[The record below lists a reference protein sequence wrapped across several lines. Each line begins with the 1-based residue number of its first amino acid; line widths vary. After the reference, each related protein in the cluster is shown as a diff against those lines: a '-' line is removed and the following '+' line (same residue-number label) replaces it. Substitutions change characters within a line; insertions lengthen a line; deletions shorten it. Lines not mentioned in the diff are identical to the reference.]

1 MTEIATQLLATFE
14 SLPPQEKHEL
24 LTEMLRRS
32 GELPGSFLTDN
43 DYVSLAD
50 ELFQTLDAD
59 EINGSQSSKK

>member
-1 MTEIATQLLATFE
+1 MTEIATQLLTTFE

-32 GELPGSFLTDN
+32 GELPESLLTDN

-50 ELFQTLDAD
+50 ELFQTLDAN
-59 EINGSQSSKK
+59 ELNGDQTSTK